1 MKKLNTYLEGLLN
14 KSDKTS
20 ASSTHDAL
28 CSDYIYSCLKG
39 RMSTIKWEVLNKVVK
54 FIYSGSASGWIDI
67 ELIDS
72 IVSKFNIKNVMF
84 DGNWLLYLN
93 EDAYDIPVDIECNSR
108 IHMCRNFNSRK
119 PIIVKNINIKA
130 EYIVIDNKIELSNS
144 QARSKMVEIE
154 NQKSIINCKI
164 QAEYIVLS
172 LTSLKSVKNSVNN
185 TKVPNMEDL
194 NVFNRVDWFT
204 EDPERVREIKNINPS
219 VVLGFNKH
227 NVDNILVEKN
237 RYNGM
242 ASSYDVLTFTKNPKS
257 FTPEYPDIYEMK
269 NGWHAM
275 WLDHLWLINLKH
287 AIS

>member
-1 MKKLNTYLEGLLN
+1 MKQLNKYLEGLLN

-20 ASSTHDAL
+20 ASSTQDAL
-28 CSDYIYSCLKG
+28 CSDYIHSRLKG
-39 RMSTIKWEVLNKVVK
+39 RLSTIKCEVLNKVVK
-54 FIYSGSASGWIDI
+54 FVYSGSASGWIDI
-67 ELIDS
+67 ELIDD
-72 IVSKFNIKNVMF
+72 IVSKFNIKKATFN
-84 DGNWLLYLN
+84 GSWLLYLH
-93 EDAYDIPVDIECNSR
+93 EDAYDLPVDIECNSK
-108 IHMCRNFNSRK
+108 IYLCRNSSSRK
-119 PIIVKNINIKA
+119 PIILKNINIKT
-130 EYIVIDNKIELSNS
+130 ECIGIDNKIELSNS
-144 QARSKMVEIE
+144 QVRSKMVEVD

-194 NVFNRVDWFT
+194 KVFNRVDWFT

-219 VVLGFNKH
+219 VVLELSKH
-227 NVDNILVEKN
+227 NVDNIFIEKK

-257 FTPEYPDIYEMK
+257 FPPEYPDIYEMK
-269 NGWHAM
+269 NGWYAM